1 MKTNRSN
8 RGGFTLFEVL
18 LSVAIFAVL
27 ALMLTSALYLVVRS
41 QGFTLVTNDNTNN
54 AGQIM
59 NRIVHGVGTHRP
71 LREAYKDSARISPS
85 AGGGW
90 TLEYTVQ
97 NSDTWI
103 RYIPRS
109 QTIIN
114 SAGRVLGEDVV
125 GAGATTNSVVS
136 MLGAPMV
143 DSVDLWLSVQ
153 GSSNGRALTETIS
166 TRVQLRNFPAIEDEE
181 N

>member
-1 MKTNRSN
+1 MKTTRLS
-8 RGGFTLFEVL
+8 RGGFTLFEVVL
-18 LSVAIFAVL
+18 ASSIFVVL
-27 ALMLTSALYLVVRS
+27 ALMLASALYLVLRGH
-41 QGFTLVTNDNTNN
+41 GFTLITNDNTNN

-71 LREAYKDSARISPS
+71 LREAYKDSARVSPS

-90 TLEYTVQ
+90 TLEYTVKT
-97 NSDTWI
+97 SDNWI
-103 RYIPRS
+103 RYIPNSR
-109 QTIIN
+109 TIIN
-114 SAGRVLGEDVV
+114 NAGRVLGEDVV
-125 GAGATTNSVVS
+125 GAGATTNTVVS
-136 MLGAPMV
+136 MLGATMV

-153 GSSNGRALTETIS
+153 GASNGRALTETIS